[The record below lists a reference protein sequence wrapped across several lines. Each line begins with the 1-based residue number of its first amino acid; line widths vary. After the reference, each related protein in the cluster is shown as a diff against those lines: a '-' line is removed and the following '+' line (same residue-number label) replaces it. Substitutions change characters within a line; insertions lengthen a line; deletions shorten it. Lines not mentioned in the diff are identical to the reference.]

1 MRAYVLIG
9 LLAALVSF
17 VVSAGVFKLSKKYR
31 LAPAIRARDVHTT
44 PTPRLGGIAMFC
56 GVVIAFGVASQL
68 KNFGITYFTL
78 IFADPGPIWAI
89 LGACL
94 LIVVVGIVDDL
105 LDLDWMIKLGAQLL
119 AAGLLAWQSIQIVS
133 LPVGNSLVVGSPVAN
148 FALTVFLTV
157 LVMNAINFIDGLDGL
172 VAGVAIIANGVFFV
186 YTYLLVQQTNP
197 NNYFNLS
204 SLIAVIIVG
213 VCVGFLPFN
222 WHKAR
227 MFMGDSGAL
236 LVGLL
241 MAVSTIAVT
250 GQLNP
255 GALTDRS
262 VVLAAYIPIILP
274 FAVMLV
280 PLLDFSLAIIRR
292 VQAGKSPFS
301 ADRKHLHHR
310 LLDMGHT
317 HLQAVLIFYGWTAVI
332 AVGFLLIFV
341 MQSFLVPL
349 IFMGV
354 GFIACAAMTLA
365 PLGRRKRTEI
375 DVQSADSNSAAA
387 DVLAPYDP
395 LDEASEDRIR
405 LDD

>member
-1 MRAYVLIG
+1 MRLYLLIFAI
-9 LLAALVSF
+9 AALVSGGASYI
-17 VVSAGVFKLSKKYR
+17 VYKLSTKYR
-31 LAPAIRARDVHTT
+31 LAPAVRERDVHST

-56 GVVIAFGVASQL
+56 GMLVAFAVASQIPL
-68 KNFGITYFTL
+68 PIFSI

-89 LGACL
+89 LGAAL
-94 LIVVVGIVDDL
+94 LIVVVGIADDIW
-105 LDLDWMIKLGAQLL
+105 DLDWMIKLGAQML

-133 LPVGNSLVVGSPVAN
+133 LPIGNSIAIASPLAN
-148 FALTVFLTV
+148 FVLTVFLVV

-172 VAGVAIIANGVFFV
+172 VAGVAIIANGVFFI
-186 YTYLLVQQTNP
+186 YSFLLVQQTSP
-197 NNYFNLS
+197 NNHFNLA
-204 SLIAVIIVG
+204 SLIAVILVG

-236 LVGLL
+236 LVGLM
-241 MAVSTIAVT
+241 MAVSTISVT

-255 GALTDRS
+255 GSLDTK
-262 VVLAAYIPIILP
+262 VLLAAYIPIILP
-274 FAVMLV
+274 FAVMTV
-280 PLLDFSLAIIRR
+280 PLLDFSLAVIRR
-292 VQAGKSPFS
+292 VQAGKSPFT

-310 LLDMGHT
+310 LLDMGHS
-317 HLQAVLIFYGWTAVI
+317 HLQAVLIFYAWTAVI
-332 AVGFLLIFV
+332 SIGFLFIFIS
-341 MQSFLVPL
+341 QSFLFPL

-354 GFIACAAMTLA
+354 GFLGCLAMTLA

-375 DVQSADSNSAAA
+375 EVQLADVDSAAA

-395 LDEASEDRIR
+395 LDEASEKRIK